1 MWNDPRPETLT
12 YHEVVWYLGGYCRL
26 REGPRSFRLDRADDL
41 RVLDAQFTPRAV
53 APAAA
58 KPVMVRVR
66 FTPAILRWVRERQH
80 FGYMA
85 DESDMVLRYSVSDPV
100 EMLPWLL
107 SWGADAEVLEPEA
120 LRAQQRDAARRLLEI
135 LI

>member
-1 MWNDPRPETLT
+1 
-12 YHEVVWYLGGYCRL
+12 
-26 REGPRSFRLDRADDL
+26 
-41 RVLDAQFTPRAV
+41 
-53 APAAA
+53 
-58 KPVMVRVR
+58 MVRVR